1 MFHIFSETFL
11 KRKIKIKNYQFL
23 LKQSI
28 KLLTVRD
35 ENYILRALSLL
46 LAQQGIVRS
55 LTETHN
61 SMGFRVGKMKPE
73 VLRDKHRSS
82 LRYEPLWT

>member
-11 KRKIKIKNYQFL
+11 KRKIKIKNYQVL

-35 ENYILRALSLL
+35 ENYILKGAFDLRAAANLL
-46 LAQQGIVRS
+46 NAQLCGLNEMIS
-55 LTETHN
+55 YAAY
-61 SMGFRVGKMKPE
+61 RV
-73 VLRDKHRSS
+73 HRCN
-82 LRYEPLWT
+82 PLK

>member
-11 KRKIKIKNYQFL
+11 KRKIKIKNYQVL

-35 ENYILRALSLL
+35 EKYILRALSLL
-46 LAQQGIVRS
+46 RLAQQGIVRS
-55 LTETHN
+55 YTETHN
-61 SMGFRVGKMKPE
+61 N
-73 VLRDKHRSS
+73 L
-82 LRYEPLWT
+82 Y

>member
-11 KRKIKIKNYQFL
+11 KRKIKIKNYQVL

-55 LTETHN
+55 YTETHN
-61 SMGFRVGKMKPE
+61 SN
-73 VLRDKHRSS
+73 
-82 LRYEPLWT
+82 